1 MKICFFGSSLVS
13 SYWNGAATYYRGMLK
28 QIAALGND
36 ITFFEPDAFE
46 RQAHRDIAD
55 PDWAKVIVYPATA
68 DGWRSSLD
76 TAARSADM
84 LIKASGVGVFDQE
97 LEIALAALPSRTMR
111 IYWDVDAP
119 ATLEAMASDPEHHL
133 RRAVSSYDMVLTYGG
148 GNGVVSAYR
157 AMGARDC
164 VPIYNALDP
173 ETHFP
178 SPTKPEFACDL
189 SLLANRLPDR
199 EKRVEHFFLEVAREL
214 PDKSFVLGGSG
225 WETKDTARNIRKIG
239 HVGTGEHNAFFGSGL
254 ATLNVNRDSMARYG
268 FSPPTRGFEAIGA
281 GACLITDQWDGIDHF
296 LEPDREVLV
305 AASGAEVASHLGA
318 LSSDRAGAI
327 ASRARARILSHHTYR
342 HRARQFNDLF
352 VGSSSRIEAAE

>member
-13 SYWNGAATYYRGMLK
+13 SYWNGAATYHRGILK
-28 QIAALGND
+28 QIAALGHD

-55 PDWAKVIVYPATA
+55 PDWAKVVVYPATA

-76 TAARSADM
+76 AAARSTDM

-97 LEIALAALPSRTMR
+97 LEIAVAALPSRTMR
-111 IYWDVDAP
+111 ICWDVDAP
-119 ATLEAMASDPEHHL
+119 ATLEAMANDPAHHL
-133 RRAVSSYDMVLTYGG
+133 RRAIPSYDMVLTYGG
-148 GNGVVSAYR
+148 GDGVVTAYR
-157 AMGARDC
+157 DMGARDC

-178 SPTKPEFACDL
+178 SPSKPDFACDL

-199 EKRVEHFFLEVAREL
+199 EQRVEHFFLDAARQM
-214 PDKSFVLGGSG
+214 PNQTFVLGGSG
-225 WETKDTARNIRKIG
+225 WETKDTPGNVRKVG

-254 ATLNVNRDSMARYG
+254 ATLNINRDSMARYG
-268 FSPPTRGFEAIGA
+268 FSPPTRVFEAIGA

-305 AASGAEVASHLGA
+305 AASGAEVAAHLDA
-318 LSSDRAGAI
+318 LDPDRAAAI
-327 ASRARARILSHHTYR
+327 AGRARRRILGQHTYR